1 MYPWYCRSDEK
12 RPKFIFIHFG
22 CLVINNLKYDTDKM
36 ELISDECE
44 YWYKGE
50 LLGTPM
56 RYRGRDVRLW
66 RSSKGNWLLTYK
78 SDYTTYGKA
87 LCEKEVENILIQYDL
102 EMYEQIFGEVEE
114 A

>member
-1 MYPWYCRSDEK
+1 MNVNIGIKENYQVHQCAIVEEMCDC
-12 RPKFIFIHFG
+12 G
-22 CLVINNLKYDTDKM
+22 
-36 ELISDECE
+36 
-44 YWYKGE
+44 
-50 LLGTPM
+50 
-56 RYRGRDVRLW
+56 
-66 RSSKGNWLLTYK
+66 SKGNWLLTYK

>member
-1 MYPWYCRSDEK
+1 MNEKVDCEIQRKVKAACDNIVVDVKTSMYNK
-12 RPKFIFIHFG
+12 
-22 CLVINNLKYDTDKM
+22 
-36 ELISDECE
+36 IS
-44 YWYKGE
+44 
-50 LLGTPM
+50 
-56 RYRGRDVRLW
+56 DVRLW

>member
-1 MYPWYCRSDEK
+1 M
-12 RPKFIFIHFG
+12 IF
-22 CLVINNLKYDTDKM
+22 VINNLKYDTDKM

-114 A
+114 ALVILESLPTYFNQAESV

>member
-1 MYPWYCRSDEK
+1 M
-12 RPKFIFIHFG
+12 IF
-22 CLVINNLKYDTDKM
+22 VINNLKYDTDKM

-87 LCEKEVENILIQYDL
+87 LCEKEVKNILIQYDL

>member
-1 MYPWYCRSDEK
+1 MY
-12 RPKFIFIHFG
+12 
-22 CLVINNLKYDTDKM
+22 
-36 ELISDECE
+36 
-44 YWYKGE
+44 
-50 LLGTPM
+50 
-56 RYRGRDVRLW
+56 VRLW